1 MEGVAPR
8 WPRAGAALLG
18 FLCVAAG
25 AFGAHG
31 LRDLVTLEQLNT
43 WNTAADYQLLHA
55 IALLG
60 LATWQQS
67 ALSSRLQSWLLL
79 ACGLMIAGVLLFSG
93 SLYLLVLTNM
103 SAFGPITPLGGL
115 ALLMAWSILFG
126 CALVKDRS
134 VTTLP
139 PSP

>member
-18 FLCVAAG
+18 FLGVAAG

-79 ACGLMIAGVLLFSG
+79 AGGLMIAGVLLFSG

-115 ALLMAWSILFG
+115 ALLIAWSILF
-126 CALVKDRS
+126 
-134 VTTLP
+134 
-139 PSP
+139 

>member
-1 MEGVAPR
+1 
-8 WPRAGAALLG
+8 
-18 FLCVAAG
+18 
-25 AFGAHG
+25 

>member
-18 FLCVAAG
+18 FLGVAAG

-115 ALLMAWSILFG
+115 ALLMALSILFG

>member
-18 FLCVAAG
+18 FSGVAAG

-31 LRDLVTLEQLNT
+31 LRELVTLEQLNT
-43 WNTAADYQLLHA
+43 WNTAADYQILHA

-93 SLYLLVLTNM
+93 SLYLLVLTNI

>member
-18 FLCVAAG
+18 FSGVAAG

-31 LRDLVTLEQLNT
+31 LRELVTLEQLNT
-43 WNTAADYQLLHA
+43 WNTAADYQILHA

-126 CALVKDRS
+126 CALVKCRS

>member
-18 FLCVAAG
+18 FLGVAAG

-43 WNTAADYQLLHA
+43 WNTAADYQILHA

>member
-18 FLCVAAG
+18 FLGVAAG

-93 SLYLLVLTNM
+93 SLYLLVLTNI

>member
-18 FLCVAAG
+18 FLGVAAG

-31 LRDLVTLEQLNT
+31 LRELVTLEQLNT
-43 WNTAADYQLLHA
+43 WNTAADYQILHA

-93 SLYLLVLTNM
+93 SLYLLVLTNI

>member
-18 FLCVAAG
+18 FLGVAAG

-43 WNTAADYQLLHA
+43 WNTAADYQILHA

-93 SLYLLVLTNM
+93 SLYLLVLTNI

>member
-18 FLCVAAG
+18 FLGVAAG

>member
-18 FLCVAAG
+18 FLGVAAG

-103 SAFGPITPLGGL
+103 SAFGPITPLGCL

>member
-18 FLCVAAG
+18 FLGVAAG

-79 ACGLMIAGVLLFSG
+79 ACGLMIAGVQLFSG

>member
-18 FLCVAAG
+18 FSGVAAG

-31 LRDLVTLEQLNT
+31 LRELVTLEQLNT

>member
-18 FLCVAAG
+18 FLGVAAG

-115 ALLMAWSILFG
+115 ALLMAW
-126 CALVKDRS
+126 
-134 VTTLP
+134 
-139 PSP
+139 

>member
-18 FLCVAAG
+18 FSGVAAG

>member
-1 MEGVAPR
+1 
-8 WPRAGAALLG
+8 LG
-18 FLCVAAG
+18 FLGVAAG

>member
-18 FLCVAAG
+18 FSGVAAG

-31 LRDLVTLEQLNT
+31 LRELVTLEQLNT
-43 WNTAADYQLLHA
+43 WNTAADYQILHA

>member
-18 FLCVAAG
+18 FSGVAAG

-67 ALSSRLQSWLLL
+67 ARSSRLQSWLLL

-126 CALVKDRS
+126 CGLVKGRG

>member
-1 MEGVAPR
+1 MEGIAPR

-18 FLCVAAG
+18 FLGVAEG

-43 WNTAADYQLLHA
+43 WNTAADYQLFHA

-126 CALVKDRS
+126 CALVKGRS

>member
-18 FLCVAAG
+18 FLGVAAG

-93 SLYLLVLTNM
+93 SLYLLVLTKM

>member
-8 WPRAGAALLG
+8 WPRTGAALLG
-18 FLCVAAG
+18 FLGVAAG